1 MRSITLLLLS
11 AALLLTGTGG
21 TGSEAAER
29 PNVLLLLSD
38 DQRPDT
44 IHALGN
50 EVIRTPHLDR
60 LVREGTSFTRAITA
74 IPICVASRAEL
85 LTGRDGLANGRGDYG
100 FTPAAN
106 AVFWAEA
113 LRDAGYVTCYV
124 GKWHTPGRPSQCGY
138 LHSAGLYAGGGG
150 QLPLTC
156 PLDFKGMAVTG
167 YRGWVFQTDD
177 RRLFLERGVGLTPD
191 ISEDF
196 ADAAIAFLRQPRHG
210 PFCLHVNFTA
220 PHDPLLLPT
229 RYRAAYDPAAMP
241 LPPNFAP
248 RHPFD
253 HGNAHGRDEQLFH
266 SPRMPDETRR
276 TLAVYYAVLEHLD
289 AQVGRILTALEELGE
304 LDRTLVI
311 FSSDHGLALGS
322 HGLCG
327 KQNMYEHSIG
337 VPLVL
342 RGPGV
347 PRDRRIPAQCYL
359 RDLFPT
365 VCDLCRTPIPDSVQ
379 GESLRP
385 LLDGSRERLSDA
397 TFAHFRDVQRMI
409 RTDEWKYIVYPQAR
423 QEQLFHLSADPYEL
437 HNRVYDPDCREFAA
451 ELRRRLTE
459 WRRRHNDPTW
469 PP

>member
-1 MRSITLLLLS
+1 MPRLLLM
-11 AALLLTGTGG
+11 AALLVGG
-21 TGSEAAER
+21 TASPVSRADDR

-60 LVREGTSFTRAITA
+60 LVHEGTSFTRAITA

-85 LTGRDGLANGRGDYG
+85 LTGRDGLSNGRGDYG
-100 FTPAAN
+100 FTPTADAR
-106 AVFWAEA
+106 FWAEA
-113 LRDAGYVTCYV
+113 MRDAGYVTGYV
-124 GKWHTPGRPSQCGY
+124 GKWHTPGRPSERGY
-138 LHSAGLYAGGGG
+138 LHAVGLYAGGAARE
-150 QLPLTC
+150 PLAC
-156 PLDFKGMAVTG
+156 PLDFKGMPATG
-167 YRGWVFQTDD
+167 YRGWVFQTDE

-196 ADAAIAFLRQPRHG
+196 AAAAIAFLRQPRSG

-229 RYRAAYDPAAMP
+229 RFRAAYDPAAMP

-253 HGNAHGRDEQLFH
+253 HGNAHGRDEQLLH

-276 TLAVYYAVLEHLD
+276 TLAVYYAVIEHLD
-289 AQVGRILTALEELGE
+289 EQVGRILAALEAGGE

-327 KQNMYEHSIG
+327 KQNLYEHSIG
-337 VPLVL
+337 VPLIL

-347 PRDRRIPAQCYL
+347 PRGRRLSTQCYL
-359 RDLFPT
+359 RDLIPT
-365 VCDLCRTPIPDSVQ
+365 ACDLCRVPIPGAVEGQ
-379 GESLRP
+379 SLRP
-385 LLDGSRERLSDA
+385 LLEGSRERLYDA

-423 QEQLFHLSADPYEL
+423 QEQLFRLSDDPPEL
-437 HNRVYDPDCREFAA
+437 HNRIHDPDCRAIAA

-459 WRRRHNDPTW
+459 WRRRQGDPTLT
-469 PP
+469 PGP